1 MYYPTLKRFMDN
13 PSYIDTGRFGYFWKN
28 HYDYEARWREFRK
41 SFFNIPVNYYIENS
55 RSYYIHLLVPSRVK
69 GNTYD
74 VVFHF
79 FLTEDEDDSVP
90 NLNNYFIRIFSN
102 NPVFAYQFGYANYKY
117 NIAIDFLAD
126 KLPREVIEVP
136 AKAHNPKD
144 NVGFDHSTYFAGMYL
159 LSASRFLNKDYI
171 DGKAM
176 PFNINTFK
184 VGIRHLDQTMDE
196 YAQNKDKVNRYNSFN
211 QRKTSGEKVKDT
223 IEDVKSKAKDVSH
236 KVLHPIDTLA
246 KPKKVATNYIGDGK
260 SAVHR
265 VQKITAQRTNVKGKS
280 SSAVRR
286 ISASKSSRKK

>member
-13 PSYIDTGRFGYFWKN
+13 PSYIDTGRFGYFWKS
-28 HYDYEARWREFRK
+28 HYEYEARWREFRK
-41 SFFNIPVNYYIENS
+41 SFFNIPINYYIENS
-55 RSYYIHLLVPSRVK
+55 RSYYVHLLVPSRVK

-79 FLTEDEDDSVP
+79 FITEDEDDSGP

-136 AKAHNPKD
+136 AKAHNPKN

-171 DGKAM
+171 RGKAV
-176 PFNINTFK
+176 PFNENVFK
-184 VGIRHLDQTMDE
+184 TSIRHLDQTLEE
-196 YAQNKDKVNRYNSFN
+196 YNQSRDKVNRSGSFN
-211 QRKTSGEKVKDT
+211 KEKSGKEKIKDT
-223 IEDVKSKAKDVSH
+223 IDDVKSKAKDVSH
-236 KVLHPIDTLA
+236 KVLHPIDTLS
-246 KPKKVATNYIGDGK
+246 KPKKVATTYIGNGK
-260 SAVHR
+260 SAVIR
-265 VQKITAQRTNVKGKS
+265 VKKITAQKSNIKGRNS
-280 SSAVRR
+280 SGVRK
-286 ISASKSSRKK
+286 ISATKSNRKK